1 MGNTLDI
8 LVMVGQLILALSILV
23 GVHEA
28 GHLVAAK
35 VFGMRVEQFSIGFPP
50 KIFGFRYKDT
60 VYSIGAIPLGGFVK
74 ISGMIDESL
83 DLNTMKEDPKPWEF
97 RAKPAWQRLIV
108 MLGGIIV
115 NVITGIVIFIGL
127 TYYLGET
134 DYSMSEVNKYGI
146 VPGEFGKEIGFEIG
160 DKIVAINGQTIER
173 YREITD
179 PNALLESNSY
189 YTILRDGNRIDIPIP
204 SDFIEHFSRDKDS
217 EDFISPIR
225 PFVVGEIAKDMGA
238 AKAGLKP
245 MDKIVKANGKPIQ
258 FYHEFKEELMAH
270 AGETISLEIERPT
283 SKEMIE
289 FTNIQLDVEVNE
301 EGKIGF
307 VIVSTLA
314 WTKIDYG
321 FGESIVVGTKRAF
334 SVVWVN
340 IKAFGKMFRGELSP
354 TKNLR
359 GPLGIMEAFG
369 PTWDWLKFW
378 TLTGL
383 ISMVL
388 AFMNLLPIPALDGGH
403 VVFLTYEIVSGRK
416 PSDKF
421 LENAQKVGM
430 VLLLG
435 LMVFVFYNDIM
446 HLFSK

>member
-1 MGNTLDI
+1 MSL
-8 LVMVGQLILALSILV
+8 LRF
-23 GVHEA
+23 
-28 GHLVAAK
+28 
-35 VFGMRVEQFSIGFPP
+35 FGMRVEQFSIGFPP
-50 KIFGFRYKDT
+50 KIFGFKFKDT
-60 VYSIGAIPLGGFVK
+60 IYSIGAIPLGGFVK

-83 DLNTMKEDPKPWEF
+83 DLKTMKEEPKPWEF

-134 DYSMSEVNKYGI
+134 DYSISEINRYGV
-146 VPGEFGKEIGFEIG
+146 VPGELGKEIGFELG
-160 DKIVAINGQTIER
+160 DKVIAINGVAIEK
-173 YREITD
+173 YKDITK
-179 PNALLESNSY
+179 PTHLLESNSY
-189 YTILRDGNRIDIPIP
+189 YTVIRNGESIDLPIP
-204 SDFIEHFSRDKDS
+204 ANFIEYFSREKGD
-217 EDFISPIR
+217 EDFIMPIY
-225 PFVVGEIAKDMGA
+225 PFLVGDITKNKGA
-238 AKAGLKP
+238 EKAGLKP
-245 MDKIVKANGKPIQ
+245 RDKILKINDIPVE
-258 FYHEFKEELMAH
+258 FYHEFRAELIKH
-270 AGETISLEIERPT
+270 AGETITLDIDRPT
-283 SKEMIE
+283 DKEMVE
-289 FTNIQLDVEVNE
+289 FTNIQLDVEV
-301 EGKIGF
+301 GADSTIGF
-307 VIVSTLA
+307 QVVPTLEL
-314 WTKIDYG
+314 TKTEFG
-321 FGESIVVGTKRAF
+321 FGASVKEGTKRAF

-340 IKAFGKMFRGELSP
+340 VKAFGKMFKGELSP

-369 PTWDWLKFW
+369 PTWDWIKFW

-446 HLFSK
+446 HLFGK